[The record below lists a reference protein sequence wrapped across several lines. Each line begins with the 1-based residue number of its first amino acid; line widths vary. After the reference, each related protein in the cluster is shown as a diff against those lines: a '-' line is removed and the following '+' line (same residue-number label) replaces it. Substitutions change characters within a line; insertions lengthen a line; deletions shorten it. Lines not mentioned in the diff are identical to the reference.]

1 VDNDIDSNECFNV
14 LEMTSIKE
22 PAWSLSLITFHT
34 SHMMNDES
42 ALIPISTIMART
54 FMNGKKFI

>member
-14 LEMTSIKE
+14 LEITSIKE
-22 PAWSLSLITFHT
+22 PAWSLILITFHT

-42 ALIPISTIMART
+42 ALTPISTIMART
-54 FMNGKKFI
+54 FMNGKKCI